1 MPPLP
6 GPAIAIRPLAYVGRL
21 DARPLEA
28 VRRIVLHCTE
38 LPDLAMAR
46 TWGER
51 IVHGSG
57 TGNSGHYYVDR
68 DGRIECWVPP
78 ERVAHHVRGHNADT
92 IGIELVNDG
101 RWPDWY
107 HSRRQQPTQ
116 AYPPAQ
122 IAALV
127 GLLDWLRRRL
137 PALQGLAGHE
147 DLDTTIV
154 AASDV
159 PSLAVRRKIDP
170 GPLFPWPE
178 VLAASG
184 LHRLA
189 PPSPDDPPAL
199 P

>member
-116 AYPPAQ
+116 AYPPGQ

-147 DLDTTIV
+147 DLDTAIV
-154 AASDV
+154 AASDD

-184 LHRLA
+184 LPRLA
-189 PPSPDDPPAL
+189 LPSPDDPPAL

>member
-51 IVHGSG
+51 IVHDSG

-116 AYPPAQ
+116 AYPPGQ

-147 DLDTTIV
+147 DLDTAIV
-154 AASDV
+154 AASDD

-184 LHRLA
+184 LPRLA
-189 PPSPDDPPAL
+189 PPIPDDPPAL